1 MAIIFSFMAAV
12 NKQQLCARA
21 AALLLAS
28 FVLLTLSAGCTASKK
43 NAVLTTQV
51 ERGATVKFPSNISGK
66 LPRHQEPVFPTYEE
80 ALILMENP
88 EPKGKLKSKLD
99 TLWRTPIIDNSAYFS
114 GTRPVEASTSTL
126 GNFLRVASWNIEKSL
141 HITSA
146 AEALSSQAAYEDML
160 QEQKR
165 HPRNRTRAE
174 LLRQRERLATAD
186 VIFLQEMDIGVS
198 RSGYVDAT
206 RTLAKAL
213 GMNYAYAV
221 QAVEV
226 DPVMLGLEPVS
237 VDRKGV
243 KQFLPIDKAR
253 YKGGFGSAVLSR
265 YPIISAQ
272 VVPLKKVYDW
282 HEGERQKADAVEH
295 GRRIGS
301 KIAFD
306 SEIRRE
312 LKVGGRCFFR
322 VDIAVPQ
329 VPGGIVTLVNNHL
342 EIKTTPKGREEQMVE
357 ILGKIKDVTHPVI
370 MAGDHNSAPDDLSP
384 TSLVRVVWRQVN
396 SPEALLDTAAR
407 VSDLV
412 TGTVVPGY
420 RERSIVNV
428 LKNFQNPL
436 APDIPIL
443 FPNPVRGMF
452 EQVRD
457 HRFSDGTSFDFR
469 GDSDRSI
476 NRSSRTLANSNEHR
490 RWGHRTTFSVRRP
503 IGPIGRYR
511 LDWFFIRSGH
521 LKDPT
526 DDEAPYRLAPHFGE
540 TLAEFND
547 SVKPKFSDHRP
558 IVVDV
563 PLAEPPGDAA
573 SDG

>member
-1 MAIIFSFMAAV
+1 VQFSSG
-12 NKQQLCARA
+12 QSGR
-21 AALLLAS
+21 LA
-28 FVLLTLSAGCTASKK
+28 
-43 NAVLTTQV
+43 
-51 ERGATVKFPSNISGK
+51 
-66 LPRHQEPVFPTYEE
+66 RHQEPVFPSYDD
-80 ALILMENP
+80 AVSLMKQPAPQGTLKTKLEN
-88 EPKGKLKSKLD
+88 
-99 TLWRTPIIDNSAYFS
+99 LWRTPVVDNGAFLS
-114 GTRPVEASTSTL
+114 GKRPHEAASPTL
-126 GNFLRVASWNIEKSL
+126 GSFLRVASWNIEKSL
-141 HITSA
+141 HI
-146 AEALSSQAAYEDML
+146 EQAASALESESSYQHML
-160 QEQKR
+160 DAQKHR
-165 HPRNRTRAE
+165 PKTRERAE

-198 RSGYVDAT
+198 RTGYMDAA

-237 VDRKGV
+237 VDKDG
-243 KQFLPIDKAR
+243 KEHFLPVDKKK
-253 YKGGFGSAVLSR
+253 YKGAFGSAVLSR
-265 YPIISAQ
+265 YPIVSAR
-272 VVPLKKVYDW
+272 VIPLKKAYDW
-282 HEGERQKADAVEH
+282 YEGEKKHADLMEH
-295 GRRIGS
+295 GRRLGS
-301 KIAFD
+301 EIAFA

-329 VPGGIVTLVNNHL
+329 APGGVVTLVNNHL

-357 ILGKIKDVTHPVI
+357 ILGHLKHVPHPVI
-370 MAGDHNSAPDDLSP
+370 MAGDHNSAPEDLSP

-396 SPEALLDTAAR
+396 TPEAILDTAAR

-457 HRFSDGTSFDFR
+457 HRFADGTAFDFR
-469 GDSDRSI
+469 GDADRSI
-476 NRSSRTLANSNEHR
+476 NRSSGTLANSNEHR
-490 RWGHRTTFSVRRP
+490 LWGHRTTFSVRRP

-511 LDWFFIRSGH
+511 LDWFFVRSGY
-521 LKDPT
+521 LKDPN
-526 DDEAPYRLAPHFGE
+526 DDAASYRFAPHFGE

-558 IVVDV
+558 IVVDI
-563 PLAEPPGDAA
+563 PFEEPPGLPRAHQP
-573 SDG
+573 

>member
-1 MAIIFSFMAAV
+1 VYRVGTALASS
-12 NKQQLCARA
+12 
-21 AALLLAS
+21 LLLA
-28 FVLLTLSAGCTASKK
+28 FNAGCTAPKR
-43 NAVLTTQV
+43 NAAFTAQV
-51 ERGATVKFPSNISGK
+51 ERSAAVQFPSSVRGK
-66 LPRHQEPVFPTYEE
+66 LTRHQEPAFPTYEE
-80 ALILMENP
+80 ALVLMKNP
-88 EPKGKLKSKLD
+88 EPHGKLKSKLEA
-99 TLWRTPIIDNSAYFS
+99 LWRTPIIDNSAYLA
-114 GTRPVEASTSTL
+114 GKRPMQARTPTL
-126 GNFLRVASWNIEKSL
+126 GPFLRVASWNIEKSF
-141 HITSA
+141 HITSV
-146 AEALSSQAAYEDML
+146 AEALASQPAYEGML
-160 QEQKR
+160 HTQKR
-165 HPRNRTRAE
+165 RHGTRARAE

-198 RSGYVDAT
+198 RSGYVDAA

-221 QAVEV
+221 QAIEV

-237 VDRKGV
+237 VDRDGTKH
-243 KQFLPIDKAR
+243 FLPVDKAR

-265 YPIISAQ
+265 YPIVNAR
-272 VVPLKKVYDW
+272 VVPLKQVYDW
-282 HEGERQKADAVEH
+282 HGDERKIADPVEH

-329 VPGGIVTLVNNHL
+329 VPGGVVTLVNNHL

-357 ILGKIKDVTHPVI
+357 ILGRIKNVQHPII
-370 MAGDHNSAPDDLSP
+370 MAGDHNSAPEDLSP
-384 TSLVRVVWRQVN
+384 TSLFRVVWRQVHT
-396 SPEALLDTAAR
+396 PEAMLHTAAR

-469 GDSDRSI
+469 GNADRSI
-476 NRSSRTLANSNEHR
+476 NRSSLTLANSNEHR
-490 RWGHRTTFSVRRP
+490 RWGHRTTFAVRRP

-511 LDWFFIRSGH
+511 LDWFFVRSGH
-521 LKDPT
+521 LKDPN
-526 DDEAPYRLAPHFGE
+526 DDDAPYVLAPHFGE

-558 IVVDV
+558 IVVDI
-563 PLAEPPGDAA
+563 PLQEPPGLLRQP
-573 SDG
+573 